1 MKKERDRNIKHFPF
15 NEKYRGA
22 FILRM
27 SGMTLKEVGDVLGVS
42 AERVRTM
49 QYLVEVSLHRTAQRK
64 EREIWNKSPKQWYGH
79 DVPVEFGRPDIEL
92 EG

>member
-1 MKKERDRNIKHFPF
+1 MKTDRNIKHFPF

-27 SGMTLKEVGDVLGVS
+27 SGMTLKEAGDVLGVS

-49 QYLVEVSLHRTAQRK
+49 QYIVEKSLNYTAQSR
-64 EREIWNKSPKQWYGH
+64 EREIWKKSPSQWYGH
-79 DVPVEFGRPDIEL
+79 DVSRNIEHLDIEL
-92 EG
+92 EV